1 MLPTEATTSDIT
13 GLSQPQQPQKNQIFT
28 FSTFFSVTVDNL
40 HFRNIIP
47 STNLRAQLTGQVAHL
62 QTVQEFYDWA
72 YEIIIMF

>member
-1 MLPTEATTSDIT
+1 M
-13 GLSQPQQPQKNQIFT
+13 
-28 FSTFFSVTVDNL
+28 DNL

-72 YEIIIMF
+72 YEIIIMFWENDTWYVQTSAPQHEKGM